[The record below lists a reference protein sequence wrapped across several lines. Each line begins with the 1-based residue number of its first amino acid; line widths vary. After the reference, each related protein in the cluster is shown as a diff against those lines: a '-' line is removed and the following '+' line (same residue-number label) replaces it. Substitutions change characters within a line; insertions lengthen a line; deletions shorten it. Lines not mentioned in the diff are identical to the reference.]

1 MSIITG
7 LYAARAGVLE
17 PGGERSAIL
26 KRPLTRASVTRLG
39 IVGDEQADRRYHGGP
54 DQALHQFAQAS
65 YARIVHARPELAGVA
80 VPGSIGEN
88 LSCAEFDEET
98 VCIGDRYRIGEV
110 EIEVSQPRRP
120 CSKIDARYSARGLAR
135 LIDEQRMPGWYL
147 RVLREGEIA
156 LGDAMVLV
164 ARPNPAI
171 SVARLLGIVA
181 GHRPAVAELQLLAD
195 CAGLGADW
203 RRRVRERLDFVSR
216 EATPTAW
223 HRRRDKP

>member
-1 MSIITG
+1 MSVVTG

-26 KRPLTRASVTRLG
+26 KQALTRATVTRLG

-65 YARIVHARPELAGVA
+65 YARIVQERPELSGIA

-88 LSCAEFDEET
+88 LSCPDFDEGN

-110 EIEVSQPRRP
+110 ELEVSQPRRP
-120 CSKIDARYSARGLAR
+120 CSKIDARYGAQGLAR
-135 LIDEQRMPGWYL
+135 FIDAQRMPGWYL
-147 RVLREGEIA
+147 RVRREGEIA
-156 LGDAMVLV
+156 LGDSVVLV
-164 ARPNPAI
+164 ARPNPAL
-171 SVARLLGIVA
+171 SLARLLEILGA
-181 GHRPAVAELQLLAD
+181 HRPAAADLRLLVD

-203 RRRVRERLDFVSR
+203 RRRIRERLDFISR
-216 EATPTAW
+216 EAGTAS
-223 HRRRDKP
+223 